1 MDGELR
7 RNVFVFKFNE
17 RLQSKSKNDA
27 DKTFRCFDLK
37 QKNDKNDFFPITN
50 NISAS
55 VSISAQWPASSR
67 KDPLRPR
74 YTLYRVSQ
82 KKLPF

>member
-27 DKTFRCFDLK
+27 DKTLRCFDFK
-37 QKNDKNDFFPITN
+37 QYKRKKNNKTIKNDFFPITN

-74 YTLYRVSQ
+74 YI
-82 KKLPF
+82 